1 MRFCLMDP
9 RPFSWDRLIWMNRQW
24 KGIVFVDFQNEKP
37 PRFIL
42 DLIEELQ
49 REKIA
54 ESIAPCQTFSKSFM
68 MISPATK
75 RKDMVLLLRP
85 LSQEA
90 MSLLEKWRNNQGEQV
105 VMVLSDYVKQYAAE
119 FTGIDKSVKSKDD
132 SAGKSE
138 QKKDDSTKKSK
149 KERRKKNH
157 PSETSEKTNSND
169 DTVNET
175 PPDETA
181 TTDDGTEKPDDGS
194 EVSNESDVADEAGED
209 Q

>member
-1 MRFCLMDP
+1 MDP
-9 RPFSWDRLIWMNRQW
+9 RPFTWDRLIWMNRQW

-37 PRFIL
+37 PRFLL
-42 DLIEELQ
+42 DLVEELQ

-75 RKDMVLLLRP
+75 RKDLVLLLRP
-85 LSQEA
+85 LNEDS
-90 MSLLEKWRNNQGEQV
+90 MSLLEQWRNNQGEQV
-105 VMVLSDYVKQYAAE
+105 VMILSDYVKQYAAE
-119 FTGIDKSVKSKDD
+119 FTGIEKSVKSKDD

-138 QKKDDSTKKSK
+138 QRKDDSTQKSK

-157 PSETSEKTNSND
+157 PSEPSKEISD
-169 DTVNET
+169 GAVNET

-181 TTDDGTEKPDDGS
+181 TTDDGVEKPDDDGAD
-194 EVSNESDVADEAGED
+194 VSDEAKEGEG